1 MSNISQMFA
10 NPDSEL
16 TFGLAHI
23 LLVTDIAGKHIY
35 HIFGG
40 TVAYMMFNI
49 GAFCG
54 CTIEFVSFQKDCRYG
69 ALSMVTNCFFVND
82 IGVVR

>member
-1 MSNISQMFA
+1 MSNISQMFT

-16 TFGLAHI
+16 TFGLSYI
-23 LLVTDIAGKHIY
+23 LVVTDIAGKHIY

-40 TVAYMMFNI
+40 TVAYMVFNI

-54 CTIEFVSFQKDCRYG
+54 CTIEFVSLQKDSRYR
-69 ALSMVTNCFFVND
+69 ALSVITNCFFVND
-82 IGVVR
+82 IGFVR